1 MDLIAEIQRKN
12 QLAVIERLNAYHD
25 KLLVCSHIGDESEL
39 ELAGLQHVRA
49 SSIRELLAH
58 GQDTVVFVNGELMGS
73 IAKVVDVLG
82 VNMRILVNVPGLSPD
97 PLFIQNSSGLPSID
111 YVEMVGD
118 IADQRFLEE
127 NMSQSEIEASK
138 ANSQL
143 DRMTNS
149 KGAVK
154 RLEQFNFD
162 GDKTDVQS

>member
-12 QLAVIERLNAYHD
+12 QLAVIERLNSYD
-25 KLLVCSHIGDESEL
+25 NKLLVCSHVGNESEL

-49 SSIRELLAH
+49 STIRELLAH
-58 GQDTVVFVNGELMGS
+58 GQDTVVFIDGELMGMVV
-73 IAKVVDVLG
+73 KVVDVLG

-97 PLFIQNSSGLPSID
+97 PLFTQNSSGLPSID
-111 YVEMVGD
+111 YVEMIGD
-118 IADQRFLEE
+118 IADQRLLEE
-127 NMSQSEIEASK
+127 NMSQSEIDASK

-162 GDKTDVQS
+162 GEKTDAPS